1 MKKSFWY
8 DLFYLLAGIVF
19 GGVISH
25 VSAGAKGFSWL
36 AYGLTFG
43 TTTPLSVDLGIINF
57 TLGASVNLTVATIIS
72 VVLCFAI
79 GKFLIKR

>member
-19 GGVISH
+19 GGVVSH
-25 VSAGAKGFSWL
+25 LTASSKGLSWL

-43 TTTPLSVDLGIINF
+43 TTNPINVELGILNF
-57 TLGASVNLTVATIIS
+57 TFGLSISLTVATILC
-72 VVLCFAI
+72 VTLCFVI

>member
-25 VSAGAKGFSWL
+25 FATGSKGFSWL

-43 TTTPLSVDLGIINF
+43 TTSPFSVDIGILKF
-57 TLGASVNLTVATIIS
+57 TLGASLNLTVATILC
-72 VVLCFAI
+72 VALCFVI
-79 GKFLIKR
+79 GKFVIKR